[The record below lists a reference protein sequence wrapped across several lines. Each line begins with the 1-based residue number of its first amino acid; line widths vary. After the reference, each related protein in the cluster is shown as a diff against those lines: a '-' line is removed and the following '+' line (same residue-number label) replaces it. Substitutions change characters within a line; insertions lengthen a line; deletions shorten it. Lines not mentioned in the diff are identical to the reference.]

1 MINYH
6 RTTMINKRIT
16 STAMFNSFSQP
27 CEVIDV
33 LVDVLDGAFIN
44 MVVEVW
50 SIGARADV
58 VINIA
63 AIAWD
68 CVLR

>member
-6 RTTMINKRIT
+6 ITTMIHKRIT
-16 STAMFNSFSQP
+16 LAVTFNSFSQP

-33 LVDVLDGAFIN
+33 LVDVSDGPFIN

-50 SIGARADV
+50 SIGARAGAV
-58 VINIA
+58 VNTA
-63 AIAWD
+63 AIA
-68 CVLR
+68 